1 MAIDWKTII
10 SEFDGKPTL
19 LQAIGKLRKAVED
32 ETITIQQAQ
41 AEIAKLESQQKVD
54 ETLINTAQTTANN
67 ALDLAKTNEKDI
79 GTLDGQVAEIENNK
93 VDKIKSQSEYVQLY
107 GVSKQG
113 QQTTYEGTE
122 LNVPWKFVRRDANG
136 NIQISSSKKSSDAVT
151 RGELDVDLAGKQ
163 KILSA
168 EKSFVFNGKQVNAP
182 AFYDGEMLVSNG
194 IKTLFGNQS
203 LYGQGNID
211 LYRHIIQIQ
220 KGSGGSPST
229 LVFLSIVSS
238 SNLKVDSLT
247 DLKQL
252 LSLPDYGF
260 YPVSGI
266 CETTGIA
273 VSINKSL
280 QDVLKIT
287 SVKGG
292 NLSEYT
298 IVDETITDT
307 VTTI

>member
-19 LQAIGKLRKAVED
+19 LQAIGKLRKAIEE
-32 ETITIQQAQ
+32 ETITIQEAQ
-41 AEIAKLESQQKVD
+41 AEIDKLEAQQKAD
-54 ETLINTAQTTANN
+54 EAIIAAAQTTIED
-67 ALDLAKTNEKDI
+67 ALSLAQTNEQDI
-79 GTLDGQVAEIENNK
+79 GVLDGEVAGLNNNK
-93 VDKIKSQSEYVQLY
+93 LDKSTNITVRGQVYAKDTDGTQTMFDVTTGLY
-107 GVSKQG
+107 PLS
-113 QQTTYEGTE
+113 
-122 LNVPWKFVRRDANG
+122 LVRRNFDG
-136 NIQISSSKKSSDAVT
+136 QIFINEATEEKNAVNFGQFT
-151 RGELDVDLAGKQ
+151 DLMRDR
-163 KILSA
+163 L
-168 EKSFVFNGKQVNAP
+168 
-182 AFYDGEMLVSNG
+182 
-194 IKTLFGNQS
+194 KTLFGNKS
-203 LYGQGNID
+203 IVGYGNID
-211 LYRHIIQIQ
+211 LYKHNIQIQ

-229 LVFLSIVSS
+229 LVFLSIISS

-252 LSLPDYGF
+252 LNLDDYGF

-273 VSINKSL
+273 VTINKS
-280 QDVLKIT
+280 QDVLKIM
-287 SVKGG
+287 SVKNG

>member
-1 MAIDWKTII
+1 MAIDWKTIL

-32 ETITIQQAQ
+32 EKITIEQAQ
-41 AEIAKLESQQKVD
+41 TEIDNLEAQQKVD
-54 ETLINTAQTTANN
+54 EAKIEANATAIQSARLEAEQALSLAQT
-67 ALDLAKTNEKDI
+67 NETDI
-79 GTLDGQVAEIENNK
+79 GTLDGQVAVIELLQKALVITSTTTALTEEQYNLLKNN
-93 VDKIKSQSEYVQLY
+93 
-107 GVSKQG
+107 
-113 QQTTYEGTE
+113 TTYQLKFEDRVYSYCFEDATYLYYNCVAGTAAPFTHYR
-122 LNVPWKFVRRDANG
+122 LSLSKDSRKFARQSTNLLYA
-136 NIQISSSKKSSDAVT
+136 
-151 RGELDVDLAGKQ
+151 
-163 KILSA
+163 
-168 EKSFVFNGKQVNAP
+168 
-182 AFYDGEMLVSNG
+182 NG

-203 LYGQGNID
+203 IVGKGNID
-211 LYRHIIQIQ
+211 LYKHNIQIQ

-252 LSLPDYGF
+252 LNLDDYGF

-273 VSINKSL
+273 VTINKS

-287 SVKGG
+287 SVKNG